1 MAQWMTKGW
10 AATVAAAIGLA
21 AGGALAHDEK
31 MPTGPMTPGAKAAH
45 QRHANFE
52 QMGKLF
58 GALNGELRKPEPDKA
73 AVAATAKSIRDLANA
88 LPTWFPRGS
97 GVEARPLS
105 HAKANIWTDAA
116 GFTAAASN
124 LQVQIGKLDQAATA
138 GDLAAVRTQVRA
150 TGGAC
155 KSCHDTYRSELKP
168 SAATD

>member
-1 MAQWMTKGW
+1 MARWMTVGW
-10 AATVAAAIGLA
+10 AAAAAVGIGLA
-21 AGGALAHDEK
+21 AGGALAQDEK
-31 MPTGPMTPGAKAAH
+31 TPMTAGAKAAQ

-52 QMGKLF
+52 QLGKLF
-58 GALNGELRKPEPDKA
+58 GALNGELRKPEPDKV
-73 AVAATAKSIRDLANA
+73 AVAATTKAMRELANA

-124 LQVQIGKLDQAATA
+124 LQAQIGKLDQAAVS
-138 GDLAAVRTQVRA
+138 GDLAAVRSEVRA

-155 KSCHDTYRSELKP
+155 KACHDVYRSELKP
-168 SAATD
+168 AAATD